1 MMGVN
6 AMREGWVHRVNLK
19 EEWNRLD
26 SETRKWLLDNP
37 GCLILPLQMS
47 AKISTAA
54 DTDIELDQHGQ
65 VVLSMDDHD
74 FLRGKAEAAGTIHA
88 SSTTEYIFF
97 DSSPL
102 P

>member
-1 MMGVN
+1 MLCGK
-6 AMREGWVHRVNLK
+6 AACTRVNLK

-47 AKISTAA
+47 AKIRAEAHTG
-54 DTDIELDQHGQ
+54 IELDQHGQ
-65 VVLSMDDHD
+65 VVLSMEDHD
-74 FLRGKAEAAGTIHA
+74 FLRSKAEAAGTIHA
-88 SSTTEYIFF
+88 PSTMEYKFF

-102 P
+102 S